1 MDKLRG
7 QYNALMKCSKRQT
20 KESWENTI
28 KVMDQCQISGTD
40 NKYKHLQPS
49 HAVEVQRLTPSH
61 RWQYWVDRCEKYKW
75 SVKVLKEKIAVA
87 NLDGAVGKARQR
99 DFKKWVTLYQEQ
111 MENLLP
117 QLSDLDAI
125 ITDPPYGRDYIGL
138 YETLAELSSE
148 SLSKTGVLAVM
159 CGQSYLPE
167 TLAMITKHIQYRWIM
182 AYLTPGGQSPQIWD
196 RKINTFWKPILLFG
210 AREEW
215 IGDVVKSD
223 INDNDKRFHAWGQS
237 ESGMARLVEALTK
250 PGDLICDP
258 FLGAGTTG
266 VVAISLGRQFVGADI
281 DKDKVDI
288 ARKRIGAAYASK

>member
-1 MDKLRG
+1 MRCVDKSTVRKWKATIELMEAISP
-7 QYNALMKCSKRQT
+7 ALK
-20 KESWENTI
+20 
-28 KVMDQCQISGTD
+28 DF
-40 NKYKHLQPS
+40 KHLQPN
-49 HAVEVQRLTPSH
+49 HATEIKRLTSKH
-61 RWQYWVDRCEKYKW
+61 NWQSWVNKCEEHAW
-75 SVKVLKEKIAVA
+75 SVKTLKEKIEAA
-87 NLDGAVGKARQR
+87 NLDGAIGKARQR

-117 QLSDLDAI
+117 QLSELDAI

-138 YETLAELSSE
+138 YETLAELSSK

-167 TLAMITKHIQYRWIM
+167 MLAMMTRHIQYRWIM

-210 AREEW
+210 AREE

-223 INDNDKRFHAWGQS
+223 VNDNDKRFHNWGQS

-250 PGDLICDP
+250 PTDLICDP

-266 VVAISLGRQFVGADI
+266 VVAISLGRRFVGADI